1 MASANVLCLL
11 TVSLLFST
19 SSGDNGE
26 FMVYTKF
33 KQLIAVA
40 VDRTF
45 ALLDDCD

>member
-1 MASANVLCLL
+1 MNVLCLL

-26 FMVYTKF
+26 FEFMVCPIF
-33 KQLIAVA
+33 KQLIVVA